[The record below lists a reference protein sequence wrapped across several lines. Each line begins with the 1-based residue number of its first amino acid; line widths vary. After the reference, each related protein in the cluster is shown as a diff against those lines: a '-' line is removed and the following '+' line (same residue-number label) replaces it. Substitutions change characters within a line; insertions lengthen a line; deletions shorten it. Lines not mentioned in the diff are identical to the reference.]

1 MSYAETDSRNCCD
14 EMKAAGPA
22 PAPDRG
28 HAARRAPSVG
38 VLYAPGINCHEETA
52 FAVDY
57 AGGRGVILA
66 LSDLLEGRAR
76 LEDHSALIIPG
87 GFSYGDHLAAGRVLA
102 VHLIARLSDAL
113 RAFVAA
119 GRPVL
124 GICNGDQVLMETGL
138 LPNGTVGQRAG
149 ALTQN
154 RSARFESR
162 WVRLRVQ
169 PTGSFWT
176 RGLEGALLRIPVAH
190 GEGRIVCLPGAAV
203 RPAFLYVDPDGQP
216 TEAYPHNPAGS
227 PGGIAGVVDPSG
239 LVLGM
244 MPHPERALLP
254 AHGSEDGLALFR
266 NLVDYCRR
274 LDG

>member
-1 MSYAETDSRNCCD
+1 MANPQSEIRNPKCI
-14 EMKAAGPA
+14 
-22 PAPDRG
+22 
-28 HAARRAPSVG
+28 G
-38 VLYAPGINCHEETA
+38 VLYAPGINCHQETA
-52 FAVDY
+52 FAVEY
-57 AGGRGVILA
+57 AGGRSAIVA
-66 LSDLLEGRAR
+66 LHDLLEGNAH
-76 LEDHSALIIPG
+76 LSDYAGLIIPG

-102 VHLIARLSDAL
+102 VHLIARLSEEL

-138 LPNGTVGQRAG
+138 LPNGTVAERAG

-176 RGLEGALLRIPVAH
+176 RGLEGSLLRVPVAH
-190 GEGRIVCLPGAAV
+190 GEGRLVRSPNAV
-203 RPAFLYVDPDGQP
+203 VTPAFLYVDDDGAA
-216 TEAYPHNPAGS
+216 TEAYPNNPAGS

-239 LVLGM
+239 LVLGL

-266 NLVDYCRR
+266 NLVRYCAEI
-274 LDG
+274 

>member
-1 MSYAETDSRNCCD
+1 
-14 EMKAAGPA
+14 MKQAKVA
-22 PAPDRG
+22 
-28 HAARRAPSVG
+28 

-52 FAVDY
+52 FAVSYAGGQGEVLPLSDIVAGGRKLADY
-57 AGGRGVILA
+57 AG
-66 LSDLLEGRAR
+66 
-76 LEDHSALIIPG
+76 LIVPG

-102 VHLIARLSDAL
+102 VQLIARLAEEL
-113 RAFVAA
+113 RTFVAA

-138 LPNGTVGQRAG
+138 LPNGTVAERAG

-162 WVRLRVQ
+162 WVRLQVQ

-176 RGLEGALLRIPVAH
+176 EGIEGSLLRVPVAH
-190 GEGRIVCLPGAAV
+190 GEGRVV
-203 RPAFLYVDPDGQP
+203 RAPNALVKPAFLYVDDAGQA

-227 PGGIAGVVDPSG
+227 PGGVAGLVDPSG
-239 LVLGM
+239 LVLGL

-254 AHGSEDGLALFR
+254 AHGSTDGLRLFR
-266 NLVDYCRR
+266 NLVDYCAA
-274 LDG
+274 

>member
-1 MSYAETDSRNCCD
+1 MA
-14 EMKAAGPA
+14 
-22 PAPDRG
+22 
-28 HAARRAPSVG
+28 

-52 FAVDY
+52 FAIDH
-57 AGGRGVILA
+57 AGGRGEVVA
-66 LSDLLEGRAR
+66 LFDLLEGRR
-76 LEDHSALIIPG
+76 CLEDYAGLVIPG

-102 VHLIARLSDAL
+102 VHLIARLSEAL

-138 LPNGTVGQRAG
+138 LPNGTVGERAG

-169 PTGSFWT
+169 ETGSFWT
-176 RGLEGALLRIPVAH
+176 EGLEGSLLRVPVAH
-190 GEGRIVCLPGAAV
+190 GEGRVVHTADARV
-203 RPAFLYVDPDGQP
+203 TPAFLYVDADGEP
-216 TEAYPHNPAGS
+216 TEAYPDNPAGS
-227 PGGIAGVVDPSG
+227 PGGVAGVVDPSG

-254 AHGSEDGLALFR
+254 AHGSTDGLALFR
-266 NLVDYCRR
+266 NLVCYGD
-274 LDG
+274 

>member
-1 MSYAETDSRNCCD
+1 
-14 EMKAAGPA
+14 MKRESQKPKI
-22 PAPDRG
+22 
-28 HAARRAPSVG
+28 G
-38 VLYAPGINCHEETA
+38 VLYAPGINCHAETA
-52 FAVDY
+52 FAVDQ
-57 AGGRGVILA
+57 AGGRGEVVA
-66 LSDLLEGRAR
+66 LSDVLEGRQR
-76 LEDHSALIIPG
+76 LDDYAGLIVPG
-87 GFSYGDHLAAGRVLA
+87 GFSYGDHLAAGRVFA
-102 VHLIARLSDAL
+102 IQLIARLSEAL

-138 LPNGTVGQRAG
+138 LPNGTVGERAG

-176 RGLEGALLRIPVAH
+176 EGLEGSILRVPVAH
-190 GEGRIVCLPGAAV
+190 GEGRLVHTEDARHL
-203 RPAFLYVDPDGQP
+203 PAFLYVDEEDRP
-216 TEAYPHNPAGS
+216 TEAYPLNPAGS

-254 AHGSEDGLALFR
+254 AHGSTDGLRLFQ
-266 NLVDYCRR
+266 NLVRYCAAS
-274 LDG
+274 